1 MLKVALIN
9 GSPKVKNSASEAI
22 LQALRTLVK
31 DSEITEYD
39 VRKPQLSL
47 EDMEELEGQDVWVL
61 AFPLYVDGIP
71 SHMLSCLA
79 QLENHFKAKTQP
91 GSEVMVYCLVNC
103 GFYEG
108 EQCGLALEMVENWC
122 VRAGRQWGQGLGIGA
137 GGMLPALKNVPA
149 GSGPKKN
156 LGKGLQTLAA
166 NIAHRTGGD
175 PVFITANFPRFA
187 YKFAAEAG
195 WRKMVKANGLK
206 REELFRR
213 R

>member
-1 MLKVALIN
+1 MKIALIN
-9 GSPKVKNSASEAI
+9 GSPKAKNSASEAA
-22 LQALRTLVK
+22 LQALRTFVR

-39 VRKPQLSL
+39 FRKPQLSL
-47 EDMEELEGQDVWVL
+47 EHMEQLEEQDVWVL

-71 SHMLSCLA
+71 SHLLSCLA
-79 QLENHFKAKTQP
+79 QLENHFKARPTPKVT
-91 GSEVMVYCLVNC
+91 VYCLVNC

-122 VRAGRQWGQGLGIGA
+122 EKSGRQWGQGLGIGA
-137 GGMLPALKNVPA
+137 GGMLPAIKNVLA

-156 LGKGLQTLAA
+156 LGKALQTLAA

-175 PVFITANFPRFA
+175 NIFITANFPRFA

-206 REELFRR
+206 TEDLFRQK
-213 R
+213 